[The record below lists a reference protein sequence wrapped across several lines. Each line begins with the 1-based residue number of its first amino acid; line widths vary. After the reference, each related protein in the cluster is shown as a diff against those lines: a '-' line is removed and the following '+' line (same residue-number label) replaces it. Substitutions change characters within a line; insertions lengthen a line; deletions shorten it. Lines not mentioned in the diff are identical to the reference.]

1 MESKRKV
8 EKAEIKVMDR
18 IKNPSIK
25 LKRHLEYQEYE
36 DIKSLRKYCVEQDN
50 VALELEL
57 DYKLS

>member
-1 MESKRKV
+1 
-8 EKAEIKVMDR
+8 MDR

-36 DIKSLRKYCVEQDN
+36 YIKSLRKYCVEQDN